1 MKINIFALPT
11 VIVINWLILVGVVL
25 FPSDI
30 YQQVIDEPYF
40 AGLHGEMFAYMTLS
54 LGLIWFGWIVAQP
67 VHAPPPMTLVEYS
80 PSFLWLLRSVG
91 LFAPLLYGFR
101 LFTSAEIQEALYY
114 ELPMNEIRDI
124 ITEMSIN
131 YLVQLAMVSSILC
144 IYLTANNRAL
154 RSIIDCLIVA
164 IMIGCLLVTMQ
175 RSLLMPY
182 ILAIGVA
189 YYQGQKQMT
198 LLHTFFY
205 GGCALLSGLCL
216 FLLIAELRQQEDV
229 SLLQSILGYTVASY
243 NRLAVM
249 LDGNLQLPN
258 SGTGYYTLQW
268 LYYPPV
274 VRDILHI
281 PDLAASVLGTHLPV
295 TRLDNYYAQFEAI
308 EKTPLAANFIWATF
322 FGIVYSDY
330 GWLSL
335 FFYVVFGA
343 CCQAAYISMQKRKLL
358 GIFLYSYI
366 YATSL
371 LWFGDGFIF
380 QSTTLLICYM
390 ALLYQFIALLFR
402 YITSFNEQHVTQ

>member
-1 MKINIFALPT
+1 MKINIFSLPT
-11 VIVINWLILVGVVL
+11 VIVINWLILVFVVL
-25 FPSDI
+25 FPSDV

-40 AGLHGEMFAYMTLS
+40 ASLHGEMFVYITLS
-54 LGLIWFGWIVAQP
+54 LGLMWLGWII
-67 VHAPPPMTLVEYS
+67 VEPAHYS
-80 PSFLWLLRSVG
+80 PQVMSPIYPPSFLWLLRG
-91 LFAPLLYGFR
+91 MGFITPFIYALR
-101 LFTSAEIQEALYY
+101 LFSSSEVQEALSSQ
-114 ELPMNEIRDI
+114 LTMNEVRDLI
-124 ITEMSIN
+124 SEMSIN

-144 IYLTANNRAL
+144 IYLAANNRAL
-154 RSIIDCLIVA
+154 RSIIDVVIVA
-164 IMIGCLLVTMQ
+164 IMISCLFITMQ

-182 ILAIGVA
+182 ILTIGVA

-198 LLHTFFY
+198 LLQTVFY
-205 GGCALLSGLCL
+205 GGCALLSGLSL
-216 FLLIAELRQQEDV
+216 FLLIAALRQQEDV

-249 LDGNLQLPN
+249 LDGNLQLPD

-281 PDLAASVLGTHLPV
+281 PDLASSVLGTHLPI
-295 TRLDNYYAQFEAI
+295 TRADNYYAQFEAI
-308 EKTPLAANFIWATF
+308 EKTPLAANFIWTTF
-322 FGIVYSDY
+322 FGTVYSDY

-343 CCQAAYISMQKRKLL
+343 CCQAAYISMQKRQLL
-358 GIFLYSYI
+358 GIFLYCYI

-390 ALLYQFIALLFR
+390 AVFYQLIAILFR
-402 YITSFNEQHVTQ
+402 YTTSFNEQHVTQ